1 MVREEA
7 GAEVGEDFV
16 SGLEGVVALFVDEV
30 GGDDAVGGLD
40 DVLEEGCGVGVGVGA
55 GENSAV
61 EAVAEE
67 LGVGG
72 ETLAGAPFV
81 VVEAVGEG
89 AEVVTFEVQWC
100 AW

>member
-1 MVREEA
+1 M
-7 GAEVGEDFV
+7 
-16 SGLEGVVALFVDEV
+16 ALFVDEV
-30 GGDDAVGGLD
+30 GGDDAVWG
-40 DVLEEGCGVGVGVGA
+40 DVLEEGCGAGIGVGA
-55 GENSAV
+55 GENSAA

-72 ETLAGAPFV
+72 ETLAGTPFV

-89 AEVVTFEVQWC
+89 AEVVTFEVQCC